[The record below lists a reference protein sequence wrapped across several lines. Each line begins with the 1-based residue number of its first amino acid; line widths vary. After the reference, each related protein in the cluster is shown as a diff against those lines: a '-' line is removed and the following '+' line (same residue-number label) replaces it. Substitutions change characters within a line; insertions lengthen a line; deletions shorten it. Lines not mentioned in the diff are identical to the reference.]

1 MKRNKAL
8 SAFPKPGHAAGPA
21 HATCDGPFVSPSRTE
36 RYRVA
41 ALDKR
46 KDRVEMDLGFT
57 GAAPDRSSGGTSRIG
72 GDLRAARERLGWDI
86 DAVAEALR
94 LKPAFLR
101 AIEQGDIAGLPAPAY
116 AVGFVRTYATAL
128 GLDPNEAIRRFRGER
143 DEVNR
148 KTELAFPAP
157 VPQRGVPAGALILVG
172 AVVAIGGYIGWYHY
186 SGRSLH
192 GSQMVA
198 EVPAH
203 LEPLAPPAT
212 PHIAMVS
219 PPIAPPKVAAP
230 VASPPAFPSNLPN
243 EGDVSPS
250 SAAAAVPMPLLA
262 PPIAAAPA
270 VTKPGVA
277 NAGAAGSGA
286 TPPGTVAALTP
297 PAVQAPQGAPSALGA
312 ASVPGVPGPMVIQ
325 ATADA
330 WIEIK
335 SATGRVVYQTVL
347 HSGDSY
353 TVPNQPQLTL
363 TTGNA
368 SATEVVLS
376 GDRIGPLKGH
386 VLRNI
391 PLDADSLRA
400 ASGQPAGVNPAP
412 Q

>member
-1 MKRNKAL
+1 
-8 SAFPKPGHAAGPA
+8 
-21 HATCDGPFVSPSRTE
+21 
-36 RYRVA
+36 VA
-41 ALDKR
+41 VLDKR

-57 GAAPDRSSGGTSRIG
+57 GAAPDQSSGGTSRIG

-172 AVVAIGGYIGWYHY
+172 AVIAIGGYIGWYHY

-192 GSQMVA
+192 GSQTVA
-198 EVPAH
+198 EVPAR

-219 PPIAPPKVAAP
+219 PPIAPPKVVAP
-230 VASPPAFPSNLPN
+230 VASLPAFASNLPN

-262 PPIAAAPA
+262 PPIVAAPA

-277 NAGAAGSGA
+277 NPGSGSGA
-286 TPPGTVAALTP
+286 TPPTALAGLAP
-297 PAVQAPQGAPSALGA
+297 PVTQAPPGA
-312 ASVPGVPGPMVIQ
+312 ANAPAAATAPGVPGAMVIQ

-368 SATEVVLS
+368 GATEVVLA
-376 GDRIGPLKGH
+376 GDTIGPLKGH

-391 PLDADSLRA
+391 PLDAGSLRA
-400 ASGQPAGVNPAP
+400 ASGQAASGQAASGQPTGTNPAP